1 MLSLPWQIPSFPQLP
16 CDGCLPGTPKHCRG
30 AQQFSGWTHPAWLAP
45 GFSAAA
51 GWPDCTGTPAPLEY
65 WSCTESSSSSSG
77 PGVIERLTHHVY
89 NSKWNLHKS
98 ENKNNAGQIGLKAL
112 IRQQHQAY
120 YSISFGFLLKNY
132 TLWNIFP
139 YGEILFGVL
148 HVREELHTLQEYR
161 IMCKH
166 SMPIVLQILVS
177 IRNVLRFHTVLF
189 SFIHIMWE
197 NSHFVVLLLSVF
209 HRSL

>member
-51 GWPDCTGTPAPLEY
+51 GWPDCTGTLAPLEY

-132 TLWNIFP
+132 TLWNIFLMVRFTLEFYMFVKNYIHYKSTELCASIP
-139 YGEILFGVL
+139 CQLF
-148 HVREELHTLQEYR
+148 Y
-161 IMCKH
+161 K
-166 SMPIVLQILVS
+166 S
-177 IRNVLRFHTVLF
+177 
-189 SFIHIMWE
+189 
-197 NSHFVVLLLSVF
+197 
-209 HRSL
+209 